1 MKLFDK
7 NYEELYVGADVEVPT
22 PTSED
27 SWNFEFQGTV
37 VKLEIIDGY
46 VVVEDMEG
54 DCFMV
59 EAERVEIL

>member
-27 SWNFEFQGTV
+27 NWNFEFQGTV
-37 VKLEIIDGY
+37 VKLETVDGY
-46 VVVEDMEG
+46 VVVEDMNG
-54 DCFMV
+54 DCFAV
-59 EAERVEIL
+59 ESERVEIL